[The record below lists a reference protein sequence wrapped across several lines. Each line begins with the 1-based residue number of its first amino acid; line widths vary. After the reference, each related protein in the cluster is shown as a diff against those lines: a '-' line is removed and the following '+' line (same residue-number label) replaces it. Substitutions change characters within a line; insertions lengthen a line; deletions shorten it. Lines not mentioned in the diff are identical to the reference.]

1 MFTGNWS
8 QAWEAVKNIFSNVFK
23 GLGEIF
29 KAPFRAIVSVING
42 VIRGLN
48 KLKIPDWVPI
58 VGGAQLNIP
67 EIPEFAKGT
76 NKTPSTFIAGEQGP
90 ELITNAA
97 NRKVFTAAQTGQ
109 IFSNMAKAKNIA
121 ENAGSVGSANNVN
134 MVTNGAG
141 TIVIQ
146 VSNSPSVTVTG
157 SSSGNISEIK
167 GQLQQYDEEFL
178 EKLREMIHMVL
189 REQQERESRVVY
201 A

>member
-1 MFTGNWS
+1 M
-8 QAWEAVKNIFSNVFK
+8 
-23 GLGEIF
+23 
-29 KAPFRAIVSVING
+29 SVING

-109 IFSNMAKAKNIA
+109 IFSNIAKAKNIG
-121 ENAGSVGSANNVN
+121 ENVGSANNVN
-134 MVTNGAG
+134 MVTNGTG

-146 VSNSPSVTVTG
+146 VTNSPSVTVTG